1 MSHLAA
7 VGVACGLA
15 ITFTA
20 YPQCVPPCTL
30 EGYEDG
36 DLNGIN
42 CANLGA
48 APAPGGAELLSTA
61 PYPIPAYAAAR
72 LCAVN
77 LLAQAKSA
85 LEGDLTRIKAP
96 IRIGVFVSSSPDFHE
111 HHLVANGASD
121 LIAEVLGEAGIHA
134 RAAVGVACLPLNAA
148 VEAEAIF
155 EIV

>member
-1 MSHLAA
+1 MTNRIEQRLTEL
-7 VGVACGLA
+7 GL
-15 ITFTA
+15 TL
-20 YPQCVPPCTL
+20 PQ
-30 EGYEDG
+30 
-36 DLNGIN
+36 
-42 CANLGA
+42 AA
-48 APAPGGAELLSTA
+48 APAANYVPTRISGSQLFISGQLPMGPGGLEVIGRLGKDVSLEEGR
-61 PYPIPAYAAAR
+61 AAAR

-85 LEGDLTRIKAP
+85 LEGDLTRIKAT

-155 EIV
+155 EIG